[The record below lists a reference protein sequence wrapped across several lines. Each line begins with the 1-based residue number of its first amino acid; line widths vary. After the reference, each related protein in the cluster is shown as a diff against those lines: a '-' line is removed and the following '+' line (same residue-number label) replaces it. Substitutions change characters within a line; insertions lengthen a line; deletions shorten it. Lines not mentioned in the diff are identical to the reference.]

1 MAVQAGKG
9 GELHRR
15 QSHEMNME
23 ASNKLEA
30 VEWMKA
36 IKLGSFLGGQDQLA
50 GEEALSDVLPDKEK
64 KKQKSIL
71 ALADKEKE
79 EDEDDQE
86 DQEQQDGASSK
97 SKLKAAADEADVLS
111 DLGQSKN
118 KEQTAKRVLKMV
130 KLLKGLISQSSKKV
144 QGLQAQPSRKA

>member
-64 KKQKSIL
+64 R
-71 ALADKEKE
+71 
-79 EDEDDQE
+79 
-86 DQEQQDGASSK
+86 
-97 SKLKAAADEADVLS
+97 
-111 DLGQSKN
+111 N
-118 KEQTAKRVLKMV
+118 
-130 KLLKGLISQSSKKV
+130 KKV
-144 QGLQAQPSRKA
+144 SWPWQTKRKRKMKMIKKIKKSRMVPAAKAS